1 MSTEESSSSMREY
14 AGLIRRRWHLPALI
28 VPAVVLVGFVA
39 AFVLPVK
46 YRATGALMQE
56 GAAVSPDLVRGTDSG
71 DDKEATLASAE
82 RIELLRRRVMRPSSL
97 AELVKQVDPY
107 PTRSDL
113 SVEEKAALI
122 SENTSLEPVNP
133 VTFERAK
140 GSTAFAVH
148 YLNPDPK
155 VAAEV
160 NKALLDLYVTYNSRV
175 RSEQAAEATRFLREQ
190 AAQLE
195 ESMVGIERKLAQ
207 FKSKY
212 GDALPTSEGRNLMG
226 ADRSRRD
233 LEDIQRRLLAAE
245 EKESLLRVQISE
257 LSPSLASAVGNW
269 RTELTKLKGELALA
283 EQKYTPDHPDVK
295 RLRRAIDELTAKGAL
310 SDREQVTTADNPEYL
325 RVSSQLSV
333 ARREVASLRASEG
346 RVRTELYSYE
356 QNLATAPNVER
367 EYIQLTR
374 QYETMQV
381 QYNDLQQKIKS
392 ASLTE
397 SLEAESKGER
407 FAIIREAVV
416 PRQPFSPNRVGIILL
431 SLLLGGGLGV
441 LAAVI
446 AEASDR
452 TVRNPT
458 DIEAVFGNA
467 PLANIPVLM
476 SVADR
481 TLQRR
486 KIGSAVMA
494 YGAAA
499 VVAGVAIALF
509 RN

>member
-1 MSTEESSSSMREY
+1 MSAAESSGSMREY
-14 AGLIRRRWHLPALI
+14 AGLIRRRWHIPALV
-28 VPAVVLVGFVA
+28 VPAIVMVGMVA
-39 AFVLPVK
+39 AFILPAK

-56 GAAVSPDLVRGTDSG
+56 GAAVSPDLVRGADSG
-71 DDKEATLASAE
+71 EKEATLASAE
-82 RIELLRRRVMRPSSL
+82 RIELLRRRVMKPASL
-97 AELVKQVDPY
+97 SDLVKQVDPY
-107 PTRSDL
+107 PDRSDL
-113 SVEEKAALI
+113 SAEEKAALI
-122 SENTSLEPVNP
+122 AENTSLEPVNP

-160 NKALLDLYVTYNSRV
+160 GKALLNLYVSYNSRV
-175 RSEQAAEATRFLREQ
+175 RTEQAAEATRFLREQ
-190 AAQLE
+190 ASQLE

-233 LEDIQRRLLAAE
+233 LEDVQRRLLAAE

-295 RLRRAIDELTAKGAL
+295 RLRRAIAELTAKGGL

-325 RVSSQLSV
+325 RVSSQLSA
-333 ARREVASLRASEG
+333 ARREVAGLRASEA
-346 RVRTELYSYE
+346 RIRSELYSFE

-367 EYIQLTR
+367 EYIQLNR
-374 QYETMQV
+374 QYESMQA

-392 ASLTE
+392 ATLTE

-407 FAIIREAVV
+407 FAIIREVAV
-416 PRQPFSPNRVGIILL
+416 PRQPFSPNRIGIVLL
-431 SLLLGGGLGV
+431 SILLGGALGV

-446 AEASDR
+446 AEGSDR
-452 TVRNPT
+452 TVRSPS
-458 DIEAVFGNA
+458 DIQAVFGSD
-467 PLANIPVLM
+467 PIANIPLLM
-476 SVADR
+476 SVSDKAQ
-481 TLQRR
+481 QRR
-486 KIGSAVMA
+486 KIGSAA
-494 YGAAA
+494 LLYGAAA